1 MISCDGDD
9 DDDDDKVKQ
18 LNDESGAEISDHFL
32 DRAHRVGKPF
42 TIEDQNG
49 IKTQKQQVIVKF
61 TTWYHRTLLYR
72 KRKNLSSAKI
82 YIDLTQ
88 AKFILLKHCQELA
101 KDSNTID
108 FVFADVNCT
117 LCAKLKNET
126 FQHFSSEEQ
135 FKKKILGR
143 S

>member
-18 LNDESGAEISDHFL
+18 LNDESGTEISDHFL

-72 KRKNLSSAKI
+72 KRKNSKNIYRPYTSKIHIIETLSRTCKG
-82 YIDLTQ
+82 Q
-88 AKFILLKHCQELA
+88 
-101 KDSNTID
+101 
-108 FVFADVNCT
+108 
-117 LCAKLKNET
+117 
-126 FQHFSSEEQ
+126 QHH
-135 FKKKILGR
+135 
-143 S
+143 